1 MTQPLSDPPVYVWD
15 PFVRVFHWSLVA
27 CVLLNF
33 VVEEGETLHQAIGY
47 AASALVVLRV
57 LWGFIGTRH
66 ARFADFFPTP
76 ERVRRHVSGLLAG
89 TAPHYVGHN
98 PLGALMM
105 LSLMALVLALGLTG
119 YLQTTDSF
127 WGEEWLEGAARRP
140 RLHPALAGRI
150 ARRRGR
156 RPRPPRTHQP
166 GRRDDHRHQDAPQ
179 TLSGGPASA
188 QNPDPARSHPMKSLL
203 HLFIVGG
210 LACAASLAVAGERP
224 RVEEVRQLRDA
235 GKILPAEEILV
246 RSRKVQPGQV
256 VGLKLEREGG
266 RLIYEVKL
274 IDNANRFH
282 QLEFDAAT
290 GALLRHWGK

>member
-15 PFVRVFHWSLVA
+15 PFVRIFHWSLVA

-127 WGEEWLEGAARRP
+127 WGEEWLEELHEGLAFTLLWLAGLHGAA
-140 RLHPALAGRI
+140 
-150 ARRRGR
+150 
-156 RPRPPRTHQP
+156 
-166 GRRDDHRHQDAPQ
+166 
-179 TLSGGPASA
+179 
-188 QNPDPARSHPMKSLL
+188 
-203 HLFIVGG
+203 
-210 LACAASLAVAGERP
+210 AV
-224 RVEEVRQLRDA
+224 VL
-235 GKILPAEEILV
+235 
-246 RSRKVQPGQV
+246 
-256 VGLKLEREGG
+256 G
-266 RLIYEVKL
+266 RLEHTNLVGAMI
-274 IDNANRFH
+274 
-282 QLEFDAAT
+282 T
-290 GALLRHWGK
+290 GIKTRRKP